1 MSTSNTFTP
10 EAELDAFMESSPN
23 IVIYGVFAAVLPLLD
38 AAVLSYVYYHCHSEN
53 SGFAVEHMGK
63 TWMRQEYKH
72 VSQWLGCSESTLKK
86 TAARLRERKLLSTSQ
101 TAPPKTTLWR
111 TVDSNIVNLF
121 KSTKSE
127 LSRVPNRN
135 SQECRIG
142 TLYYKNENKN
152 ENDESRDSSDEPRVR
167 LGDSGPP
174 SLERKEGKCLNAR
187 RGAPTPAKTPEPD
200 PYVEHWNQ
208 QPHVPKCGIGTK
220 SYEQARAFFAAH
232 RRYAVGVE
240 PRWFLPPEYGKETGL
255 AKINGE
261 AAAQRG
267 DRPRFRKDA
276 EIFAHIETAALAYD
290 PGHHPQD
297 KKYLGRSLPAFL
309 YNQYS
314 KRHGQASLFLQFI
327 HEPALPLEDVETLIW
342 ERLDTE
348 EKALVNQIEEIYLG
362 TGGKTRALTQKEMGQ
377 AVGIATAILKR
388 CERLDIS
395 HNPYFKGVKQFLHE
409 WQRFC
414 EEEVMNWPD
423 MPITALHPGK
433 DLWRRYVDWMESEI
447 KRPVFDDD

>member
-1 MSTSNTFTP
+1 MTTATDTLTP
-10 EAELDAFMESSPN
+10 EAELAAFMENSAK
-23 IVIYGVFAAVLPLLD
+23 IVIYGAFADTLPLLD
-38 AAVLSYVYYHCHSEN
+38 AALLSYVYFHCHDEN
-53 SGFAVEHMGK
+53 SGFAVEHLGMM
-63 TWMRQEYKH
+63 WMRQEYKH

-86 TAARLRERKLLSTSQ
+86 AAARLRGRKLLSTSQ
-101 TAPPKTTLWR
+101 TSPPKSTLWR
-111 TVDSNIVNLF
+111 TVDSNILDLF
-121 KSTKSE
+121 KSTNSE

-142 TLYYKNENKN
+142 TLYYKNRNKN
-152 ENDESRDSSDEPRVR
+152 ENNESKDSLDEPVVR
-167 LGDSGPP
+167 HGDYGLS
-174 SLERKEGKCLNAR
+174 SLENKGPLNAR
-187 RGAPTPAKTPEPD
+187 KGAPAKTPEPD

-240 PRWFLPPEYGKETGL
+240 PRWFLPPEYGKEIGL

-261 AAAQRG
+261 TGQRRG
-267 DRPRFRKDA
+267 HRPRFRPDA

-362 TGGKTRALTQKEMGQ
+362 AGGKTRALTQKEMGQ

-395 HNPYFKGVKQFLHE
+395 HNPYFKGVKQFLHG

-423 MPITALHPGK
+423 MPITALHPSK
-433 DLWRRYVDWMESEI
+433 ELWRRYVDWMESEI